1 MLEIHGEAKARARPR
16 SFRSL
21 YVHDP
26 RSLSHND
33 PSKVSKRH
41 FKLLS
46 ERCSCGG
53 LDDSS
58 ISKQLPF
65 NAVIGILTK
74 VEVVVLDV
82 TDADKEDNQVNDS
95 YNTITVRIQHLN
107 PILRECVRTLASGVL
122 AEVLGLVSAEE
133 TLSLD
138 LGGGTSGELLVEADD
153 TLHADSIRS
162 SANGLWW
169 IEFCQ
174 PSEFPS

>member
-1 MLEIHGEAKARARPR
+1 M
-16 SFRSL
+16 
-21 YVHDP
+21 
-26 RSLSHND
+26 
-33 PSKVSKRH
+33 
-41 FKLLS
+41 
-46 ERCSCGG
+46 
-53 LDDSS
+53 
-58 ISKQLPF
+58 
-65 NAVIGILTK
+65 IGILTK